1 MTVQLIQQLK
11 SAEEIPGSYGL
22 PFLGETLEL
31 FRTEELYYW
40 KHFQRY
46 GRVFKTRILGA
57 KVAFLVGPDAN
68 RLVLREQADHFSSR
82 LGWAFL
88 EPLFGQGILLQDG
101 EEHRTTRRLMYPAFH
116 GRAIASYF
124 DTIQSIVQDF
134 LKDWGDRGTIPLTAD
149 FRKLTLIVA
158 SRLFLG
164 THTTREVEQTS
175 QWFTQL
181 MAGRLAILRLDTPFT
196 VYGRSQQ
203 ARRQL
208 QAFLRKTIAERQQQG
223 NLQESQDVL
232 GLLLAAVD
240 EDGNRLSEA
249 EVIDQ
254 ALLLL
259 FAGHETTATL
269 VSWLLFELGAHP
281 EWRDRLRSEHA
292 EVVGDQPLNL
302 SHLKQLTQ
310 MTYVLKEAERLY
322 PPVYGILRGVVKDI
336 EYAGYHIPAGWY
348 VDISPMLTHRLP
360 ELYTDPDRFDPERFA
375 PPREE
380 DKKHPFA
387 LVGFGS
393 GPHSCLGFE
402 FAQMEMKI
410 VLSTLLRH
418 YDWTV
423 IPERDAI
430 AKRWLRRDRSVE
442 RCVSGAALK
451 ELAQIAPIRQPSK
464 IQDSLRAQVSFL
476 K

>member
-1 MTVQLIQQLK
+1 MQLK
-11 SAEEIPGSYGL
+11 SAEDMPGNYGL
-22 PFLGETLEL
+22 PFLGKTLEL

-40 KHFQRY
+40 RNFQRY
-46 GRVFKTRILGA
+46 GSVFKTRILGQ
-57 KVAFLVGPDAN
+57 KVAFLIGPDAN
-68 RLVLREQADHFSSR
+68 RLVLMEQADHFSSR

-124 DTIQSIVQDF
+124 DTIQNIVQDF
-134 LKDWGDRGTIPLTAD
+134 LKDWGNSTIPLTAS

-164 THTTREVEQTS
+164 TQTTREVEQTS
-175 QWFTQL
+175 QWFTEL
-181 MAGRLAILRLDTPFT
+181 IDGRLALLRLDSPLT
-196 VYGRSQQ
+196 VYGRSQR

-208 QAFLRKTIAERQQQG
+208 QAFLRTTIAERQHQG
-223 NLQESQDVL
+223 NLQQSQDVL

-249 EVIDQ
+249 DVINQ

-269 VSWLLFELGAHP
+269 LSWLLFELGAHP
-281 EWRDRLRSEHA
+281 EWRLRLRA
-292 EVVGDQPLNL
+292 EQAQVVGDKPLNL
-302 SHLKQLTQ
+302 SHLKQFPQLT
-310 MTYVLKEAERLY
+310 YALKEAERLY
-322 PPVYGILRGVVKDI
+322 PPVYSIPRGVVKDI
-336 EYAGYHIPAGWY
+336 NYAGYHIPAGWY

-360 ELYTDPDRFDPERFA
+360 ELYTEPDRFDPDRFA

-393 GPHSCLGFE
+393 GSHACLGFE

-423 IPERDAI
+423 TPERD
-430 AKRWLRRDRSVE
+430 
-442 RCVSGAALK
+442 
-451 ELAQIAPIRQPSK
+451 IAPVRQPSK
-464 IQDSLRAQVSFL
+464 IQDSLRAHVKTL
-476 K
+476 

>member
-1 MTVQLIQQLK
+1 MTVQPMLRLK
-11 SAEEIPGSYGL
+11 SAEEMPGDYGL
-22 PFLGETLEL
+22 PFLGQTLEL

-40 KHFQRY
+40 RHFQRY
-46 GRVFKTRILGA
+46 GPVFKTRILGQ
-57 KVAFLVGPDAN
+57 KVAFLIGPDAN
-68 RLVLREQADHFSSR
+68 RLVLLEQADHVSSR
-82 LGWAFL
+82 VGWAFL
-88 EPLFGQGILLQDG
+88 EPLFGRGILLQDG
-101 EEHRTTRRLMYPAFH
+101 AEHRATRRLMYPAFH

-134 LKDWGDRGTIPLTAD
+134 LKDWAERGTIPLTAD

-164 THTTREVEQTS
+164 SQTTREVEQTS
-175 QWFTQL
+175 QWFTEL
-181 MAGRLAILRLDTPFT
+181 VAGRLAILRIDSPLTL
-196 VYGRSQQ
+196 YGRSQR

-208 QAFLRKTIAERQQQG
+208 QAFLRTTIAERQRQG
-223 NLQESQDVL
+223 NLHDSRDVL
-232 GLLLAAVD
+232 DLLLAAVD
-240 EDGNRLSEA
+240 EDGNRLSES

-269 VSWLLFELGAHP
+269 LSWLLFELGSHP
-281 EWRDRLRSEHA
+281 EWRDRLRSEQA
-292 EVVGDQPLNL
+292 QVVGDKPLSL
-302 SHLKQLTQ
+302 SHLKQFPQLTC
-310 MTYVLKEAERLY
+310 VLKEAERLY
-322 PPVYGILRGVVKDI
+322 PPVYSIPRGVVKDI
-336 EYAGYHIPAGWY
+336 DYAGYRIPAGWY

-360 ELYTDPDRFDPERFA
+360 ELYTEPDRFDPDRFA

-393 GPHSCLGFE
+393 GPHGCLGFE

-410 VLSTLLRH
+410 VLSTLLRS

-423 IPERDAI
+423 TPERSAI
-430 AKRWLRRDRSVE
+430 APV
-442 RCVSGAALK
+442 
-451 ELAQIAPIRQPSK
+451 RQPSK
-464 IQDSLRAQVSFL
+464 IQDSLRAQVKSL
-476 K
+476 